1 MVSNDAQ
8 PTQQADYSFI
18 ILVFSLAGWALLE
31 AWAIIVGAS
40 WYAHA
45 LNALPGSILTV
56 LALPRASAGAPG
68 KAGGANP
75 ASRGF
80 ARALLPALFL
90 FVLGAFLGMLFL
102 SGALLLFGLLAACL
116 CLAPW
121 SRLAFARDHVLLCS
135 ALTLSGLFLPIALAY
150 QDLNTMLLPLGCWVF
165 WLCACCALLVRTDKR
180 RRAERRA
187 KAGRDDV
194 ATQPAAAES

>member
-1 MVSNDAQ
+1 MVSYDAQ
-8 PTQQADYSFI
+8 PTQQADNSFI

-56 LALPRASAGAPG
+56 LALPRTASGTPG
-68 KAGGANP
+68 KAGEAKP
-75 ASRGF
+75 ASRGL
-80 ARALLPALFL
+80 AWALLPVLFL
-90 FVLGAFLGMLFL
+90 FLLGALLGILFL
-102 SGALLLFGLLAACL
+102 SGALVLFGLLAACL
-116 CLAPW
+116 CFAPW
-121 SRLAFARDHVLLCS
+121 PRLAFTRDHVFLCS
-135 ALTLSGLFLPIALAY
+135 ATALSGLFLPIALAY
-150 QDLNTMLLPLGCWVF
+150 PDVNVMLFPLGCWVF
-165 WLCACCALLVRTDKR
+165 WICACCALLVRADKR

-194 ATQPAAAES
+194 ATQPAAAKS